1 MVSNVFQ
8 KVTDTFGNTDVIK
21 SVVNPTSSTASN
33 EKDKQEVNNKIML
46 EILRVVQVSNKSIKS
61 TKEALEPLTDKG
73 GDVLKNL
80 LTDIKNVEKI
90 SDDFLKK
97 GKTVSSDDTQK
108 MLDMLDKISLVI
120 NQNLDLKLGNE
131 TLESVLT
138 NFRTKNNQNTLLNS
152 SIFDGLAKISN
163 KIGTSAKDYLV
174 NNASAISGK
183 TIIGDLSSTAL
194 SAISPQLGLI
204 AKSLEGVVDFGSLF
218 DNSKDFI
225 GNLFKKDKKEE
236 SKEDVLGGQ
245 TVESKIEDST
255 QISADNSVNMV
266 ESLDVIHSEIEG
278 LRSDLSTQAV
288 TNEDEEN
295 EKYKKTLKQ
304 LKRIEDATKDI
315 NAGSSTNIL
324 GTGGLLGGI
333 GNFLKGAG
341 GGFFG
346 ANTGAGKA
354 GKYGRVLGKGLGL
367 ASSAAF
373 LYGSTDISDKKG
385 QGLFGDKENGGL
397 LNSRAADYAQGA
409 LGGAQ
414 LGAIIGGPI
423 GAAIGALGGLI
434 TTAIMDYLPEITE
447 AFEKVGSYVK
457 DKFVLAYG
465 KVKGYLTD
473 TVEGF
478 KDFFEDPL
486 KQVKEVLT
494 MGFEKVMSFFN
505 FVTEK
510 FDNLKTGI
518 KNSYFYQLI
527 FGTKQN
533 LTGDDNADTTE
544 QPRGPLK
551 LVGRAE
557 ELPQDVA
564 PVSATPNMTPI
575 PKPGDKTVII
585 PSEQTSSVP
594 LVPSKKS
601 VVTATQLQMELAD
614 KNNMERYNKVVDSVW
629 GNMGKPSKGKS
640 GGNSAMRPTSTKK
653 GLGDTVWNVDDVG
666 LFAVTSGGY

>member
-8 KVTDTFGNTDVIK
+8 KITDTFGNTDVIK
-21 SVVNPTSSTASN
+21 SVINPTSSTASN

-46 EILRVVQVSNKSIKS
+46 EILRVVQASNKSIKS
-61 TKEALEPLTDKG
+61 TKDALEPLTDKG
-73 GDVLKNL
+73 GDILKNL

-97 GKTVSSDDTQK
+97 GKTVSSEDTQK
-108 MLDMLDKISLVI
+108 MLDMLDKVSLVI
-120 NQNLDLKLGNE
+120 NKNLDLKLGNE
-131 TLESVLT
+131 TLQSVLT
-138 NFRTKNNQNTLLNS
+138 NFRVKNNQNTLLNS
-152 SIFDGLAKISN
+152 SIFDSLAKLSN
-163 KIGTSAKDYLV
+163 KIGTSAEDYLIS
-174 NNASAISGK
+174 NAGAISGK
-183 TIIGDLSSTAL
+183 TIAGDLSLTAL

-225 GNLFKKDKKEE
+225 GNLFKKDKTDSYDNEE
-236 SKEDVLGGQ
+236 ATRGT
-245 TVESKIEDST
+245 TVESTVEDNT
-255 QISADNSVNMV
+255 QTAADNSYSMV
-266 ESLDVIHSEIEG
+266 ESLEVIHSEIEG
-278 LRSDLSTQAV
+278 LRSDLTTQAI

-295 EKYKKTLKQ
+295 DKYKKTLKQ

-315 NAGSSTNIL
+315 DAGSSTNIL
-324 GTGGLLGGI
+324 GTGGLLGGL

-423 GAAIGALGGLI
+423 GAAIGAVGGLI

-447 AFEKVGSYVK
+447 AFEKVGHYVK
-457 DKFVLAYG
+457 DKFIAAYG
-465 KVKGYLTD
+465 RVKAYFTD
-473 TVEGF
+473 IVDGF

-494 MGFEKVMSFFN
+494 MGFDKVMSFFN
-505 FVTEK
+505 FVSEK
-510 FDNLKTGI
+510 FDSLKSGITG
-518 KNSYFYQLI
+518 SYFYQLI
-527 FGTKQN
+527 FGDKQKLIGEGSEEAN
-533 LTGDDNADTTE
+533 KSS
-544 QPRGPLK
+544 GPVRF
-551 LVGRAE
+551 VGRADE
-557 ELPQDVA
+557 IPEAA
-564 PVSATPNMTPI
+564 PTSTVVPNMTPI
-575 PKPGDKTVII
+575 PKPRDKTVLI
-585 PSEQTSSVP
+585 PSEHTSSVP

-614 KNNMERYNKVVDSVW
+614 KNNMERFNKGIESVW
-629 GNMGKPSKGKS
+629 GGYGKPRKTT
-640 GGNSAMRPTSTKK
+640 GGNSAMKQSSNKR
-653 GLGDTVWNVDDVG
+653 GLNDTVWNIDDAG
-666 LFAVTSGGY
+666 LMAITSGGL